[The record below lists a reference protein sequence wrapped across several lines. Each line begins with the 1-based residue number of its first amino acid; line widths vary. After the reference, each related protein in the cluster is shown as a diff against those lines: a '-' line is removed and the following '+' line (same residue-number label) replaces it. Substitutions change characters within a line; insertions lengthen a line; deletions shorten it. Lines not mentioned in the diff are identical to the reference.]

1 MSFGETA
8 PFLAA
13 LAAALWLGL
22 LTAISP
28 CPLATNLAA
37 IGYVARFS
45 QVGGRGRSWLPGLLY
60 ALGRALAYTVVGG
73 VITWGLL
80 SAPTLS
86 SFLQEHLNQLLGP
99 LLVLVGMA
107 LLGMLPGL
115 RSFGKGGSGSGL
127 NEKLMTF
134 GLVGCAVMG
143 FVFALTFCPVSAA
156 LFFGSLLPLA
166 VREQS
171 AWLVPALFGI
181 GSAAPVLGFALALA
195 ISREAAGRAI
205 QKLQSA
211 QRWISPATGWLLVA
225 VGVWM
230 CLRLTLRL
238 F

>member
-1 MSFGETA
+1 MNVPEFA
-8 PFLAA
+8 AFAAA
-13 LAAALWLGL
+13 LVAALWLGI

-28 CPLATNLAA
+28 CPLATNIAA

-45 QVGGRGRSWLPGLLY
+45 QGKGRGHTWLPGLLY
-60 ALGRALAYTVVGG
+60 AFGRAIAYTLVGG

-80 SAPTLS
+80 SAPFLS
-86 SFLQEHLNQLLGP
+86 NFLQEHMNQLLGP

-115 RSFGKGGSGSGL
+115 PSFGKNAGQGL
-127 NEKLMTF
+127 NEKLMSL
-134 GLVGCAVMG
+134 GLAGCVIMG

-166 VREQS
+166 VSKKS

-181 GSAAPVLGFALALA
+181 GSAAPVLVFGIALS
-195 ISREAAGRAI
+195 ISREAAGRAYERI
-205 QKLQSA
+205 QFA
-211 QRWISPATGWLLVA
+211 QHWIAPASGWLLVA
-225 VGVWM
+225 IGVWM
-230 CLRLTLRL
+230 CLHLTLRL

>member
-1 MSFGETA
+1 MSFAESA

-28 CPLATNLAA
+28 CPLATNIAA

-45 QVGGRGRSWLPGLLY
+45 HGGGRARTWLPGVLY
-60 ALGRALAYTVVGG
+60 SLGRALAYTLVGA

-80 SAPTLS
+80 SAPALS
-86 SFLQEHLNQLLGP
+86 SFLQEHMNQLLGP

-115 RSFGKGGSGSGL
+115 PSFGKIGGGRL
-127 NEKLMTF
+127 NEKLMSF
-134 GLVGCAVMG
+134 GLVGCAFMG

-166 VREQS
+166 VREHS
-171 AWLVPALFGI
+171 TWLVPALFGI
-181 GSAAPVLGFALALA
+181 GSAAPVLVFALALA
-195 ISREAAGRAI
+195 ISRDAAGRAV
-205 QKLQSA
+205 QKLQNA
-211 QRWISPATGWLLVA
+211 QRWISPTTGWLLVA

-230 CLRLTLRL
+230 CLRLTLRIV
-238 F
+238 

>member
-1 MSFGETA
+1 MSFIELA

-13 LAAALWLGL
+13 MAAALWLGL

-28 CPLATNLAA
+28 CPLATNIAA

-45 QVGGRGRSWLPGLLY
+45 QGSGRGHAWLPGLLY
-60 ALGRALAYTVVGG
+60 AFGRAMAYTVVGG

-80 SAPTLS
+80 SAPLLS
-86 SFLQEHLNQLLGP
+86 GFLQEHMNQLLGP

-115 RSFGKGGSGSGL
+115 PSFGRGGGGGL
-127 NEKLMTF
+127 NEKLMSF
-134 GLVGCAVMG
+134 GLAGCALMG

-166 VREQS
+166 VKEQS

-181 GSAAPVLGFALALA
+181 GSAAPVLMFALALA
-195 ISREAAGRAI
+195 ISREAAGRAY
-205 QKLQSA
+205 QRLQSA
-211 QRWISPATGWLLVA
+211 QTWIAPASGGLLIA
-225 VGVWM
+225 IGVWM
-230 CLRLTLRL
+230 CLHLTLRL
-238 F
+238 V

>member
-1 MSFGETA
+1 MSAAEFA
-8 PFLAA
+8 PLIGA

-28 CPLATNLAA
+28 CPLATNIAA

-45 QVGGRGRSWLPGLLY
+45 HGGGRARTWLPGVLY

-80 SAPTLS
+80 SAPVLS
-86 SFLQEHLNQLLGP
+86 SFLQEHMNQLLGP
-99 LLVLVGMA
+99 LVVLVGMA

-115 RSFGKGGSGSGL
+115 PSFGKGGGGGL
-127 NEKLMTF
+127 NEKLMSF
-134 GLVGCAVMG
+134 GLVGCVLMG
-143 FVFALTFCPVSAA
+143 FLFALTFCPVSAA

-166 VREQS
+166 VKEQS

-181 GSAAPVLGFALALA
+181 GSAAPVLVFALALA
-195 ISREAAGRAI
+195 ISRESAGRAI
-205 QKLQSA
+205 KKLQNA
-211 QRWISPATGWLLVA
+211 QRWISPATGWLLVG

-230 CLRLTLRL
+230 CLRLTLRV

>member
-1 MSFGETA
+1 MSPVELTT
-8 PFLAA
+8 LAA
-13 LAAALWLGL
+13 TLAAALWLGL

-28 CPLATNLAA
+28 CPLATNIAA

-45 QVGGRGRSWLPGLLY
+45 QGGAGRAWLPGVLY

-80 SAPTLS
+80 SAPALS
-86 SFLQEHLNQLLGP
+86 SFLQRHLTQLLGP

-115 RSFGKGGSGSGL
+115 PSFGGGGGQRWNERLMSLGL
-127 NEKLMTF
+127 T
-134 GLVGCAVMG
+134 GCALMG
-143 FVFALTFCPVSAA
+143 FLFALTFCPVSAA

-181 GSAAPVLGFALALA
+181 GSAAPVLLFAVALA
-195 ISREAAGRAI
+195 IGRETAGRVF
-205 QKLQSA
+205 QKLQRA
-211 QRWISPATGWLLVA
+211 ERWIAPVSGWALVT
-225 VGVWM
+225 VGIWM
-230 CLRLTLRL
+230 CLRHTLRIL
-238 F
+238 

>member
-1 MSFGETA
+1 MSLTETA
-8 PFLAA
+8 PFLGA

-28 CPLATNLAA
+28 CPLATNIAA

-45 QVGGRGRSWLPGLLY
+45 QGGGRAQTWLPGVLY
-60 ALGRALAYTVVGG
+60 SLGRALAYTVVGA

-80 SAPTLS
+80 SAPALS
-86 SFLQEHLNQLLGP
+86 SFLQEHMNQLLGP

-107 LLGMLPGL
+107 LLGMIPRLP
-115 RSFGKGGSGSGL
+115 SFGKGTAPGW
-127 NEKLMTF
+127 NKKLMSL
-134 GLVGCAVMG
+134 GLVGCLLMG
-143 FVFALTFCPVSAA
+143 FLFALTFCPVSAA

-166 VREQS
+166 VREES

-181 GSAAPVLGFALALA
+181 GSAAPVLVFALALA
-195 ISREAAGRAI
+195 ISREAAGHAI
-205 QKLQSA
+205 KSLQSA
-211 QRWISPATGWLLVA
+211 QRWISPATGWLLIA

-230 CLRLTLRL
+230 CLHLTLRL

>member
-1 MSFGETA
+1 MNTIA
-8 PFLAA
+8 AA
-13 LAAALWLGL
+13 LAGALWLGL

-28 CPLATNLAA
+28 CPLATNIAA

-45 QVGGRGRSWLPGLLY
+45 QSGGSGHSWLPGLLY
-60 ALGRALAYTVVGG
+60 AVGRAVAYTVIGG

-86 SFLQEHLNQLLGP
+86 NFLQEHMNQLLGP

-115 RSFGKGGSGSGL
+115 PSFGPSSGQGW
-127 NEKLMTF
+127 NEKLMSL
-134 GLVGCAVMG
+134 GLVGCALMG
-143 FVFALTFCPVSAA
+143 FLFALTFCPVSAA

-181 GSAAPVLGFALALA
+181 GSAAPVLIFAMALA
-195 ISREAAGRAI
+195 ISREAAGRAF
-205 QKLQSA
+205 QRLQSA
-211 QRWISPATGWLLVA
+211 QRWIGPASGWLLVA

-230 CLRLTLRL
+230 CLHLTLRVI
-238 F
+238 